1 MTENANKP
9 DLNTISKYNE
19 EQLYAYFI
27 SEVVSEGQ
35 IWILV
40 DEYGSVMLNTED
52 EDCVPV
58 WPSLEMAQ
66 AWATA
71 EWGNCKAEAISLD
84 KWHKRWTGGLEE
96 DGFAVVICPLEDREG
111 LVIYPEDLEKA
122 LQKRQRKVADK

>member
-1 MTENANKP
+1 MTENTNKP

-58 WPSLEMAQ
+58 WPSIEMAQ
-66 AWATA
+66 TWATA
-71 EWGNCKAEAISLD
+71 EWDNCKAEAISLD

-111 LVIYPEDLEKA
+111 LVIYPEDLDKA
-122 LQKRQRKVADK
+122 LQKRQRKLADK

>member
-66 AWATA
+66 TWATA
-71 EWGNCKAEAISLD
+71 EWDNCKAEAISLD

>member
-66 AWATA
+66 TWATA
-71 EWGNCKAEAISLD
+71 EWDNCKAEAISLD

-111 LVIYPEDLEKA
+111 LVTYPDDLEKA

>member
-1 MTENANKP
+1 MTENTNKP

-58 WPSLEMAQ
+58 WPSIEMAQ
-66 AWATA
+66 TWATA
-71 EWGNCKAEAISLD
+71 EWDNCKAEAISLD

-111 LVIYPEDLEKA
+111 LVIDPEDLDKA

>member
-66 AWATA
+66 TWATA
-71 EWGNCKAEAISLD
+71 EWDNCKAEAISLD
-84 KWHKRWTGGLEE
+84 KWHKRWTGGLED